1 MQCSLSHHVL
11 QFMLDAIL
19 TNVPVNKMLTSWNV
33 LFRRNFFK
41 ASLMTAL
48 FTQNTV
54 TLLLL
59 VCYCFVYSVRTCRV
73 STQESGLA

>member
-1 MQCSLSHHVL
+1 
-11 QFMLDAIL
+11 MLDAIR
-19 TNVPVNKMLTSWNV
+19 TNVPVNKMLTSCNV
-33 LFRRNFFK
+33 LFRHNFVK